1 MYSVFISNKNEEPEL
16 IFNDKIPS
24 AELALIS
31 PTLNVESGQA
41 GSFEATLP
49 PTNVGYSKI
58 EQMKTE
64 IIVKKNNKEVWRG
77 RVLNP
82 NTDFY
87 NQMKIDVEGEL
98 TYLSDTYQPQ
108 HEYKEDTLIQVIE
121 GILSIHNN
129 KVGTYNDE
137 THLWTPNANEPID
150 KIFYVGAVFVSEDD
164 PTGTDV
170 SYRKTDY
177 DTTLSAL
184 KKIADKYKGYF
195 IVRRQDG
202 KRYLDFVKDFT
213 LTCNQR
219 IDFGINLL
227 DYSKSFK
234 MEDLCTVALPIGGT
248 VKDTD
253 FTEADEMYIYHSEN
267 ESDVNFLDTDGN
279 LGYDPNAGDRE
290 AGVVYMNEYGLHSG
304 DKIYVSTAQIDDAT
318 GYQQR
323 FKDGIWA
330 FAEENG
336 TPIAGSVKV
345 YNSTYPQVE
354 TYEKEAITI
363 PAGAH
368 RFRIAHAVGYDP
380 QLKVYKQK
388 AESGLDE
395 HFTIAPY
402 GDVDDENFKHTPGD
416 VYLIYKP
423 LYEKYGWH
431 EKKLEF
437 NDLEKS
443 EDLWNMATYWLT
455 HTQFEQMTLELTAF
469 DLAAYSSS
477 YDDIW
482 INMNI
487 PIYSRPHGLTSPG
500 FTLPC
505 TKMSVKLGDP
515 DNTEYTLGYT
525 TPSEISDTQSSVNAD
540 MSKILDQMPTMSS
553 TFKAIQ
559 ENATQII
566 NSMASVGAVTFL
578 HEDPQ
583 NPNQITSIVISNTQD
598 PDTATSQW
606 KWSMGGFGYRKKDP
620 QTGEW
625 GAYDTAIT
633 MDGTIMGQFIAAE
646 TIYGDRIRGGTLTL
660 GRVGLPQDDGSIA
673 VLSADNHRVAGLEKD
688 WGLTV
693 ETDDNDTDDGYL
705 VRVRNGV
712 IYGGFKH
719 TSGGTNSKNGI
730 TDGDVGEQCTGRIRF
745 NTPYVG
751 EGYTKYGVDIRGG
764 ILGIVTDG
772 IWLRKSADL
781 SSALYVGL
789 DDEWVTCADKRIH
802 FIHGIA
808 VEVQNINN
816 GGE

>member
-150 KIFYVGAVFVSEDD
+150 KIFYVGVVFVSEDD

-267 ESDVNFLDTDGN
+267 GSDVNFLDTDGY

-290 AGVVYMNEYGLHSG
+290 AGVVYMNEYGLHSD

-318 GYQQR
+318 GYQGR
-323 FKDGIWA
+323 YKDGIWA
-330 FAEENG
+330 FAEANG
-336 TPIAGSVKV
+336 TPIAPVRKYSS
-345 YNSTYPQVE
+345 NYPEVE
-354 TYEKEAITI
+354 TYEKEALTI
-363 PAGAH
+363 PAGAD
-368 RFRIAHAVGYDP
+368 RLRISHAVGYQP
-380 QLKVYKQK
+380 EFKVYKQK

-559 ENATQII
+559 ENSAQII
-566 NSMASVGAVTFL
+566 NAMGSTGYVTFL
-578 HEDPQ
+578 HENTNHPE
-583 NPNQITSIVISNTQD
+583 QITAIVISETPN
-598 PDTATSQW
+598 PDESLREW
-606 KWSMGGFGYRKKDP
+606 IWNNGGFAYRTRVNASYPWSDTNP
-620 QTGEW
+620 DHVTYE
-625 GAYDTAIT
+625 TAIT
-633 MDGTIMGQFIAAE
+633 MGGTIMGQFIAAG
-646 TIYGDRIRGGTLTL
+646 TIHGDRIRGGTLTL
-660 GRVGLPQDDGSIA
+660 GNVGLQDDDGKMEVKDSHGNNMLTIDKDFGMSSYGP
-673 VLSADNHRVAGLEKD
+673 SA
-688 WGLTV
+688 WS
-693 ETDDNDTDDGYL
+693 
-705 VRVRNGV
+705 RVRDGV
-712 IYGGFKH
+712 IYGNSYNNPDPLNYDNQDV
-719 TSGGTNSKNGI
+719 SGTINFWNSYGGAVGI
-730 TDGDVGEQCTGRIRF
+730 
-745 NTPYVG
+745 
-751 EGYTKYGVDIRGG
+751 DIRTLEFG
-764 ILGIVTDG
+764 INSRGLWVSDNLDG
-772 IWLRKSADL
+772 PS
-781 SSALYVGL
+781 YVGL
-789 DDEWVTCADKRIH
+789 TDTITVDGKDLRFVKGILVGVT
-802 FIHGIA
+802 
-808 VEVQNINN
+808 QNNN